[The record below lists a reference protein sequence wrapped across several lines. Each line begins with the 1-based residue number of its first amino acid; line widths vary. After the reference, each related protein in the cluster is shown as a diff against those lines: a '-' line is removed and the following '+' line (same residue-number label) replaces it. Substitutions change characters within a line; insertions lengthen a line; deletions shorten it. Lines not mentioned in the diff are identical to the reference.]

1 MHILH
6 VLGAIL
12 IEAETPGSP
21 LWRRSLTASYE
32 EVLVASL
39 LSAMPNSIEERF
51 GDSTRA
57 ARPRYLRRA
66 LDYIRANI
74 ERDIPQEEL
83 VQAAGASLRS
93 LQAAFAQHFGVG
105 PAAYVRRVK
114 PLAVREALKALAVR
128 EALKAA
134 DPDRDTVAG
143 IAARWGFYNASSFTV
158 AYQREFGE
166 RPSASLG
173 RP

>member
-93 LQAAFAQHFGVG
+93 LQVAFAQHCGVG

-114 PLAVREALKALAVR
+114 LQAVR

-166 RPSASLG
+166 RPSVSLG